1 MTHFAALIRWEV
13 DQMWRGTGLRMLLV
27 AAFLLSLASSV
38 LGQTQVFD
46 VTLPRNSTPVLWGT
60 FIAVTTLLGLV
71 VLIVTTEFLLRDRRD
86 RIEEVL
92 ATAPLNNGAYAL
104 AKYLVAAGGA
114 LLLAIT
120 VLVALLCVQVVLHLT
135 GSHDYPTLWFGRYA
149 HLWLLLLVPA
159 ALFASAASFLGT
171 YVFGKNRLI
180 LYALF
185 FVLWLVPLIT
195 GSTVQ
200 SYPDLTG
207 QQFMRD
213 HATPYYERVE
223 RTYIVAA
230 GGPRPGQPH
239 DQQPTSFSLLPQADA
254 LIAAVNTWPPD
265 MSDLM
270 TTRLEELG
278 AACILVLG
286 GIWRFQRFHTESA
299 KTS

>member
-1 MTHFAALIRWEV
+1 MTQFAALIRWEV
-13 DQMWRGTGLRMLLV
+13 DQMWRGTGLRILLA
-27 AAFLLSLASSV
+27 AAFLLSLSSAM

-46 VTLPRNSTPVLWGT
+46 VTLPRNSAPVLWGT
-60 FIAVTTLLGLV
+60 FVAATTLLGLV

-92 ATAPLNNGAYAL
+92 ATAPLNNGAYAV

-149 HLWLLLLVPA
+149 HLWLLLPVPA
-159 ALFASAASFLGT
+159 ALFASAASFFGT
-171 YVFGKNRLI
+171 YVFGKNRLL

-185 FVLWLVPLIT
+185 FALWLVPLII
-195 GSTVQ
+195 GSSVQ
-200 SYPDLTG
+200 SYLDLTG

-213 HATPYYERVE
+213 HAAPYYQRVE
-223 RTYIVAA
+223 RPFIVTA
-230 GGPRPGQPH
+230 GGPRLGQSPA
-239 DQQPTSFSLLPQADA
+239 QQPPSFSLLPQKDA

-265 MSDLM
+265 ISDLV

-278 AACILVLG
+278 AACVFVLCG
-286 GIWRFQRFHTESA
+286 VWRFQRFHAESA
-299 KTS
+299 RTS